1 MISACSLF
9 PVPCSLFP
17 VPCSLFPALCLPA
30 PGKNIARTK
39 IIAVRVEETIQM
51 STQLLDAD
59 ENEAL
64 LKAIDGLKTELGD
77 TSSRGQTLS
86 GTLDGDLKRHFS
98 RA

>member
-1 MISACSLF
+1 
-9 PVPCSLFP
+9 
-17 VPCSLFPALCLPA
+17 
-30 PGKNIARTK
+30 
-39 IIAVRVEETIQM
+39 M